1 MNGGCRLNNKSM
13 RNIRKDATY
22 QGLLMDLTMLGIISQ
37 KDCEMLLGCGIP
49 QNITLPNGKRGL
61 VATLDALKEPATA
74 PVQDEPVPDTQ
85 DTDDTPDTGDDTPD
99 TETSVGND
107 TDGNDSDDTDTG
119 DSE

>member
-37 KDCEMLLGCGIP
+37 KDCEMLLGSGIP

-61 VATLDALKEPATA
+61 VATLDALKEPATH
-74 PVQDEPVPDTQ
+74 VQDTPAQDTQ
-85 DTDDTPDTGDDTPD
+85 GIPAAYGT
-99 TETSVGND
+99 
-107 TDGNDSDDTDTG
+107 SDDTDTG

>member
-49 QNITLPNGKRGL
+49 QSITLPNGKRGL
-61 VATLDALKEPATA
+61 VAALDALKEPATH
-74 PVQDEPVPDTQ
+74 VQDTPAQ
-85 DTDDTPDTGDDTPD
+85 DT
-99 TETSVGND
+99 
-107 TDGNDSDDTDTG
+107 SDDTGTG